1 MKIESRI
8 FLYMVPFFLV
18 VGIIYGFMVDW
29 KEWVG
34 FLAIPITGVMSAMI
48 GYYLS
53 SNAKK
58 LGAAGRPEDR
68 LDAEIHEGS
77 GEQGLFSPWSWWPL
91 FLAVAC
97 AGSFLG
103 LAVGWWVFF
112 ISAGIGVVAII
123 GWVNEYSRGDHAH

>member
-8 FLYMVPFFLV
+8 FLFMFPFFIVIGV
-18 VGIIYGFMVDW
+18 VYGFMVEW

-34 FLAIPITGVMSAMI
+34 FLAIPVTGLMTAMI
-48 GYYLS
+48 GYYLA
-53 SNAKK
+53 SNARH
-58 LGAAGRPEDR
+58 LEGGRPEDR

-91 FLAVAC
+91 ALGLSA
-97 AGSFLG
+97 AGAFLG

-112 ISAGIGVVAII
+112 IAAGVGVVAII
-123 GWVNEYSRGDHAH
+123 GWVYEYSRGDHAH